1 MNYIAE
7 AGTTHL
13 LFLGFGVVGLWRG
26 WRDLRRALAS
36 TTWPHAEGEIVGSDV
51 HVDGHHEDG
60 EAQLRTVI
68 RYRYDV
74 GGQTYHGER
83 VFFGDGVALRF
94 SGPGKRRLAAYP
106 IGTRVGV
113 AYDPRHPRLA
123 VLEPG
128 SNVAAYLVCAVA
140 AAVGLLGVVGLLTTE

>member
-1 MNYIAE
+1 MNYSTE
-7 AGTTHL
+7 AHTTHL
-13 LFLGFGVVGLWRG
+13 LFLAFGAVGLWRG

-36 TTWPHAEGEIVGSDV
+36 RTWPLAEGEIVGSHV

-60 EAQLRTVI
+60 EEQLRTVI

-74 GGQTYHGER
+74 GGQTHHGER
-83 VFFGDGVALRF
+83 VFFGDGLALRF
-94 SGPGKRRLAAYP
+94 AGPGKRRLAAYP
-106 IGTRVGV
+106 TGKRVGV
-113 AYDPRHPRLA
+113 AYDPQHPRVA

-140 AAVGLLGVVGLLTTE
+140 AAVGLLGVIGVLA

>member
-1 MNYIAE
+1 MSGFTE
-7 AGTTHL
+7 AHTTYL
-13 LFLGFGVVGLWRG
+13 LFLAFGVVGLWRG

-60 EAQLRTVI
+60 EALLRTVI

-74 GGQTYHGER
+74 GGRTYHGER
-83 VFFGDGVALRF
+83 VFFGDSLALRF
-94 SGPGKRRLAAYP
+94 AGPGKRRLAAYP
-106 IGTRVGV
+106 TGTRVGV
-113 AYDPRHPRLA
+113 AYDPRQPRLA

-128 SNVAAYLVCAVA
+128 GNVAAYLVCAVG
-140 AAVGLLGVVGLLTTE
+140 AAVALLGVIGLLR

>member
-1 MNYIAE
+1 MSFTAE
-7 AGTTHL
+7 ASTTHL
-13 LFLGFGVVGLWRG
+13 LFLGFGIVGLWRG

-51 HVDGHHEDG
+51 HVDGYHEDG

-83 VFFGDGVALRF
+83 VFFGDDLALRF
-94 SGPGKRRLAAYP
+94 AGPGKRRLAAYP

-113 AYDPRHPRLA
+113 AYDPQQPRVA

-128 SNVAAYLVCAVA
+128 GNVAAYLVCAVA
-140 AAVGLLGVVGLLTTE
+140 AAVGLLGVIGLVA

>member
-1 MNYIAE
+1 MSDFSE
-7 AGTTHL
+7 AHTTHL
-13 LFLGFGVVGLWRG
+13 LFLAFGAVGLWRG

-36 TTWPHAEGEIVGSDV
+36 TTWPHTNGEIVGSDV
-51 HVDGHHEDG
+51 QVDGHHEDG

-83 VFFGDGVALRF
+83 VFFGDGLALRF
-94 SGPGKRRLAAYP
+94 AGPGRRRLAAYP
-106 IGTRVGV
+106 TGARVDV
-113 AYDPRHPRLA
+113 TYDPRQPRVA

-128 SNVAAYLVCAVA
+128 GNVAAYLVCAVA
-140 AAVGLLGVVGLLTTE
+140 GVVGLLGVIGLLG